1 MVRSLAVALPYYFGG
16 LHNLQSMLLPKKL
29 VGFTPPPL
37 KIADHLFHDVKHLKS
52 TKKSNGNLHSQNDLI
67 QNISNKPETRFK
79 L

>member
-37 KIADHLFHDVKHLKS
+37 KIADRYFNDVKNVPYIIFVFWSVFILRKVEY
-52 TKKSNGNLHSQNDLI
+52 KVSN
-67 QNISNKPETRFK
+67 
-79 L
+79 